1 LTGIY
6 FDIAIFICKQQSKSS
21 NRSIMQKF
29 THFSNP
35 TIIDQD
41 EIDLLLQEAFDTR
54 VRDIEKAINM
64 VSEALNLS
72 TKVDYQKGIAYSNC
86 YLGYFKMI
94 LNENKEA
101 LAYALLSNRLFEA
114 IGEKAGMALA
124 SFTIGSVHYKTDET
138 HLGLKFLLESLELYR
153 HCEDAL
159 GQSRAMKA
167 IGTMYEYLGEY
178 KSAEKTYLKTIELSE
193 SINDLNGKSNALNT
207 LTGIYL
213 RKKEINLALETAEE
227 SIRLKQQTQDIR
239 GLAFALYVKA
249 KVLAKKKDF
258 KEAEKLY
265 LESLAT
271 HEQVNEKIGWMMCL
285 NKLGQLHYRQNNFSK
300 AKNYLDLCIEEG
312 KRIDH
317 FLIMNKAYFT
327 LYKISKKENDHST
340 ALKYLEQHI
349 QSKEKILNKE
359 VGNII
364 KSMEAI
370 SKVEILEKE
379 AKWQKEINKEIE
391 NKNAELDKF
400 VYKVSHD
407 LRGPV
412 SSLMGL
418 YNLVEYEIT
427 DEASL
432 RYFKIYNEQILR
444 LNNRLLGFIDLIQVR
459 DKKVELRE
467 IKFEKIVEECVS
479 SLNYLP
485 NYSKTKFTIIISPKI
500 RFKSDES
507 AINTIIQNLIEN
519 GLKYSRSDIIPEIKV
534 QINQTDEILYLEFE
548 DNGEGIKKEDQKK
561 VFDMFYR
568 SSNKTKGTGLGLY
581 LVKHAVEK
589 LSGNFEFESSEGVGT
604 KFKINLPKTEAAHS
618 VLSTTSN

>member
-1 LTGIY
+1 M
-6 FDIAIFICKQQSKSS
+6 
-21 NRSIMQKF
+21 NKF

-35 TIIDQD
+35 KVIDQREVD
-41 EIDLLLQEAFDTR
+41 ILLQEAFDTR
-54 VRDIEKAINM
+54 VRDLEKAM
-64 VSEALNLS
+64 QLASKALDLSKEA
-72 TKVDYQKGIAYSNC
+72 DYQKGIAYANC
-86 YLGYFKMI
+86 YMGYFKMI
-94 LNENKEA
+94 VNEYKEA
-101 LAYALLSNRLFEA
+101 LAYALVANRLFEA
-114 IGEKAGMALA
+114 ISEKAGMALA

-153 HCEDAL
+153 HCEDVL

-178 KSAEKTYLKTIELSE
+178 KNAEKTYLKTIELSE

-207 LTGIYL
+207 LSGIHL
-213 RKKEINLALETAEE
+213 RKKEIGLALETAEE
-227 SIRLKQQTQDIR
+227 SIRLKHKTQDIR

-249 KVLAKKKDF
+249 KVLAKKNDYKG
-258 KEAEKLY
+258 AEKVY

-300 AKNYLDLCIEEG
+300 AKGYLDICIEEG

-317 FLIMNKAYFT
+317 FLILNKAYFT
-327 LYKISKKENDHST
+327 LYKISKKENHQSA
-340 ALKYLEQHI
+340 ALKFLEQHI
-349 QSKEKILNKE
+349 ESKEKILNKE
-359 VGNII
+359 VSNII

-379 AKWQKEINKEIE
+379 AKWQKEINREIE
-391 NKNAELDKF
+391 SKNAELDKF

-427 DEASL
+427 DESSL

-444 LNNRLLGFIDLIQVR
+444 LNDRLLGFIDLIQVR
-459 DKKVELRE
+459 DKKVELHE
-467 IKFEKIVEECVS
+467 IKFEKIIEECVG

-485 NYSKTKFTIIISPKI
+485 NYAKAKFDVMISPEI
-500 RFKSDES
+500 NFESDDS
-507 AINTIIQNLIEN
+507 TINTIIQNLIEN
-519 GLKYSRSDIIPEIKV
+519 GLKYSKKEVSPEICIRV
-534 QINQTDEILYLEFE
+534 NQDSEFLCIEIE
-548 DNGEGIKKEDQKK
+548 DNGEGIKKEDHKK

-589 LSGNFEFESSEGVGT
+589 LSGNFEFESTEGEGT
-604 KFKINLPKTEAAHS
+604 KFSIKLPKIEATHS

>member
-1 LTGIY
+1 MWRLHIDY
-6 FDIAIFICKQQSKSS
+6 S
-21 NRSIMQKF
+21 NTSLMQKF
-29 THFSNP
+29 THFSSP
-35 TIIDQD
+35 TTIDQG
-41 EIDLLLQEAFDTR
+41 EIDMLLQEAFDIR
-54 VRDIEKAINM
+54 VRDIEKAID
-64 VSEALNLS
+64 VAHEALELS
-72 TKVDYQKGIAYSNC
+72 QEVEYQKGVAYGNC

-94 LNENKEA
+94 TNEYKEA
-101 LAYALLSNRLFEA
+101 LAYALLANRLFETL
-114 IGEKAGMALA
+114 GEKAGMALA
-124 SFTIGSVHYKTDET
+124 AFTIGSVHYKTDET

-153 HCEDAL
+153 YCEDVL

-167 IGTMYEYLGEY
+167 IGTIYEYLGEY
-178 KSAEKTYLKTIELSE
+178 KNAEKTYLKTIELSE

-207 LTGIYL
+207 LSGIYL
-213 RKKEINLALETAEE
+213 RKKEIDLALQTVEE
-227 SIRLKQQTQDIR
+227 SILLKNETQDIR

-249 KVLAKKKDF
+249 KVLSKKKEY
-258 KEAEKLY
+258 KAAEKLY

-285 NKLGQLHYRQNNFSK
+285 NKLGELHYKRKNFAK
-300 AKNYLDLCIEEG
+300 AKNYLDICIEEG
-312 KRIDH
+312 EKIDH
-317 FLIMNKAYFT
+317 YLIMNKAYFT
-327 LYKISKKENDHST
+327 LYKISKKENHQST

-359 VGNII
+359 VSNII

-444 LNNRLLGFIDLIQVR
+444 LNDRLLGFIDLIQVR

-467 IKFEKIVEECVS
+467 INFNKVVEDCIG

-485 NYSKTKFTIIISPKI
+485 NYTKTKFDVSISPEIKF
-500 RFKSDES
+500 RSDES
-507 AINTIIQNLIEN
+507 TINTIVQNLIEN
-519 GLKYSRSDIIPEIKV
+519 GLKYSKSDTTPEISVK
-534 QINQTDEILYLEFE
+534 INQTNEVLCLEFE
-548 DNGEGIKKEDQKK
+548 DNGQGIKKEDHKK

-568 SSNKTKGTGLGLY
+568 SNNRTKGTGLGLY

-589 LSGNFEFESSEGVGT
+589 LYGNFQFESTEGIGT
-604 KFKINLPKTEAAHS
+604 KFKINLPKIEA
-618 VLSTTSN
+618 

>member
-1 LTGIY
+1 M
-6 FDIAIFICKQQSKSS
+6 AIFICEQQSKSS

-29 THFSNP
+29 THLSNP

-64 VSEALNLS
+64 ASEALDLS
-72 TKVDYQKGIAYSNC
+72 KKVDYQKGIAYSNC

-94 LNENKEA
+94 INENKEA

-153 HCEDAL
+153 HCEDVL

-207 LTGIYL
+207 LSGIYL
-213 RKKEINLALETAEE
+213 RKKEINLALETAEK
-227 SIRLKQQTQDIR
+227 SIQIKNETQDIR

-285 NKLGQLHYRQNNFSK
+285 NKLGQLHYRQNNFAK
-300 AKNYLDLCIEEG
+300 AKNYLDICIEEG

-317 FLIMNKAYFT
+317 FLIMHKAYFT
-327 LYKISKKENDHST
+327 LYKISKKENHPST
-340 ALKYLEQHI
+340 ALQYLERHI
-349 QSKEKILNKE
+349 ECKEKILNKE
-359 VGNII
+359 VSNII

-418 YNLVEYEIT
+418 YNLVEYDIT
-427 DEASL
+427 DEVSL
-432 RYFKIYNEQILR
+432 RYFKIYNEQILK
-444 LNNRLLGFIDLIQVR
+444 LNDRLLGFIDLIQVR

-467 IKFEKIVEECVS
+467 INFNKVVEDCIGSV
-479 SLNYLP
+479 NYLP
-485 NYSKTKFTIIISPKI
+485 NYSKTKFDVMI
-500 RFKSDES
+500 RPEIKFRSDES
-507 AINTIIQNLIEN
+507 TINTIIQNLIEN
-519 GLKYSRSDIIPEIKV
+519 GLKYAKKEVNPKISIRV
-534 QINQTDEILYLEFE
+534 NQDSEILCIEIE
-548 DNGEGIKKEDQKK
+548 DNGEGIKKEYHKK

-568 SSNKTKGTGLGLY
+568 SNNKTKGTGLGLY

-589 LSGNFEFESSEGVGT
+589 LSGNFEFESTEGKGT
-604 KFKINLPKTEAAHS
+604 KFRINLPKIEASHS